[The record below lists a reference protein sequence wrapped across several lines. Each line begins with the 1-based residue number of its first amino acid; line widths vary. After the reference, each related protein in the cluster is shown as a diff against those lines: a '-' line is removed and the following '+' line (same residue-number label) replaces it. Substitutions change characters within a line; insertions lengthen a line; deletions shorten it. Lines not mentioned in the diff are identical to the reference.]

1 MNTNFALP
9 ALLLSG
15 LLAAPAYAA
24 GDAQMLRVALH
35 ADIASINPG
44 VNRDAN
50 ADMVLAHVVEGLVAY
65 GADLKIKPVLAES
78 WQVSDEGK
86 VYDFKLRP
94 KVHFQNGAVLT
105 ADTVVWNFKRYLD
118 PKTNFQ
124 CVNRYNGKIGPAL
137 QDVQAVDPLTV
148 RFTFSAPAPNFPMTM
163 ATVQCT
169 PWILHPDSIKADGSF
184 SAPIGTGPY
193 AFGGMM
199 QGRQLDLKRF
209 ADYDAL
215 PGARDGYAGNKTA
228 TIPVLRFMTVP
239 DASTRS
245 NGLL

>member
-86 VYDFKLRP
+86 VYEFKLRP
-94 KVHFQNGAVLT
+94 KVHFQNGAV
-105 ADTVVWNFKRYLD
+105 
-118 PKTNFQ
+118 
-124 CVNRYNGKIGPAL
+124 
-137 QDVQAVDPLTV
+137 
-148 RFTFSAPAPNFPMTM
+148 
-163 ATVQCT
+163 
-169 PWILHPDSIKADGSF
+169 
-184 SAPIGTGPY
+184 
-193 AFGGMM
+193 
-199 QGRQLDLKRF
+199 
-209 ADYDAL
+209 
-215 PGARDGYAGNKTA
+215 
-228 TIPVLRFMTVP
+228 
-239 DASTRS
+239 
-245 NGLL
+245 